1 VKGERGQLEGVV
13 VRSID
18 DSVEVYGFPRR
29 TGPWFGEGDGRVV
42 LRENGR
48 GEGVGLRGREDG
60 GVGGAGKV
68 SGPDVCRHTKQ
79 AEGKCLSV
87 VVLYSARSVGDSG
100 GSGECAGAIREKLRC
115 DQVLAGAGVATILAA
130 LVRVVGRRD
139 L

>member
-1 VKGERGQLEGVV
+1 MRQVV
-13 VRSID
+13 VRWVD
-18 DSVEVYGFPRR
+18 DSAKVYGVSRGA
-29 TGPWFGEGDGRVV
+29 GPQFSEGDGRDV

-48 GEGVGLRGREDG
+48 GEGISLRGRQES

-79 AEGKCLSV
+79 AEGECVSV

-100 GSGECAGAIREKLRC
+100 GGGECAGAIWGELRC
-115 DQVLAGAGVATILAA
+115 DQVLAGAGVATVLAA